1 MLCLIL
7 KAWHSSTI
15 NLNVFFMQFT
25 WKAAMQAYSE
35 KDWRDFVFF
44 SANVQHLLGIHQL
57 GIQQNLHREVINF
70 SVRQAEMDPANFQ
83 FEDKTFW
90 LSPPERPQVILSFH
104 FGYYRAVPAF
114 LVQRGYKL
122 CIPVTKEVIIRQ
134 IKYYEDLLGEQWEE
148 QVLFLE
154 AEDPYLFF
162 KLRRQL
168 DLGYHIFCY
177 LDGGV
182 SAAKD
187 SQTQKLSEI
196 HFLNG
201 SIKIN
206 HGILHM
212 AFLLQKNITVLIA
225 KIAAENEPI
234 GICALSHWYPN
245 WFPSARQF
253 TDYFSRIIYD
263 DFEEILLEYPEAW
276 EAWLYLHR
284 TMLPSSEESAWPT
297 AGRMISFGNKG
308 KQLLLDKFTYLSYL
322 FPVTFL

>member
-1 MLCLIL
+1 
-7 KAWHSSTI
+7 
-15 NLNVFFMQFT
+15 MQFI
-25 WKAAMQAYSE
+25 WKAAKQAYTE

-70 SVRQAEMDPANFQ
+70 SVRQAEMDPAKFK
-83 FEDKTFW
+83 FDDKSFR

-122 CIPVTKEVIIRQ
+122 CIPVTKEVMIGQ
-134 IKYYEDLLGEQWEE
+134 IKYDEELLGGQWEE

-154 AEDPYLFF
+154 AGDPYLFF
-162 KLRRQL
+162 KLRRQM

-177 LDGGV
+177 LDGGGYAV
-182 SAAKD
+182 KD
-187 SQTQKLSEI
+187 FPPQKLSEI
-196 HFLNG
+196 PFLNG
-201 SIKIN
+201 HIKIN
-206 HGILHM
+206 RGILHM

-225 KIAAENEPI
+225 KITEQNKPI
-234 GICALSHWYPN
+234 GISTLSHWFAN

-253 TDYFSRIIYD
+253 TDYYSRIIYD
-263 DFEEILLEYPEAW
+263 DFEEAVLESPEAW

-284 TMLPSSEESAWPT
+284 IMLPSSDESAWPI
-297 AGRMISFGNKG
+297 ASRVISFSIKG
-308 KQLLLDKFTYLSYL
+308 KQLLLDKFTYRSYV
-322 FPVTFL
+322 FPGTIF

>member
-1 MLCLIL
+1 
-7 KAWHSSTI
+7 
-15 NLNVFFMQFT
+15 MQFI
-25 WKAAMQAYSE
+25 WKAAMQGYTE

-57 GIQQNLHREVINF
+57 DIQQNLHREVINF
-70 SVRQAEMDPANFQ
+70 SRRQAQTDATKFLFADNI
-83 FEDKTFW
+83 FW

-122 CIPVTKEVIIRQ
+122 CIPVAKEVMIRQ
-134 IKYYEDLLGEQWEE
+134 IKYYEGLLGEQWEE
-148 QVLFLE
+148 MVIFLE

-162 KLRRQL
+162 KLRRQM

-187 SQTQKLSEI
+187 LQAQKLSEI
-196 HFLNG
+196 PFLNG
-201 SIKIN
+201 SIKIK

-225 KIAAENEPI
+225 KIAVESEPI
-234 GICALSHWYPN
+234 VICTLSHWYPN
-245 WFPSARQF
+245 WFPSARKF
-253 TDYFSRIIYD
+253 TDYFSRIIYQ
-263 DFEEILLEYPEAW
+263 DFEEVLLEYPEAW
-276 EAWLYLHR
+276 EAWLYLHK
-284 TMLPSSEESAWPT
+284 TISPSSDVAAWSAT
-297 AGRMISFGNKG
+297 NRIISFSMKD
-308 KQLLLDKFTYLSYL
+308 KQLLFDKFTYLSYPL
-322 FPVTFL
+322 PVKILIRK